1 MDIQELY
8 KYFLESTGVTTDSRN
23 TPENSIFFALK
34 GETFNGNKFAKQALE
49 NGCAYVVID
58 EKEYV
63 LGERYILVNDV
74 LETLQKLAN
83 YHRQNF
89 KIPVIAITGTNG
101 KTTTKE
107 LIAAVLAKKY
117 KIAFTQGNLNNHIG
131 VPLTLLSLNKSH
143 EMAIIE
149 MGANHPGEIKML
161 CEISNPNYGI
171 ITNIGKAHL
180 EGFGSFENV
189 IKTKKEL
196 YDYILKVKGKV
207 FYNCQNDILS
217 GIVKELGVEAVT
229 FGCEECIAE
238 LLPTNQYVKANV
250 YYDNKVN
257 YIETNIIGNY
267 NLENILA
274 AFRIGK
280 YFDVEDQE
288 IISAINEYTPK
299 NNRSQFI
306 NTGKNNLIL
315 DAYNA
320 NPTSVMA
327 ALNNFISLKQ
337 ENKILILG
345 DMMELGEDSI
355 TEHKNIIDF
364 LKLHEFERIFLV
376 GEIYSSINTSKSIT
390 SFKNV
395 TELSEWIDKNPVK
408 DKFILIKGSRA
419 IKLEK
424 LTEKL

>member
-1 MDIQELY
+1 
-8 KYFLESTGVTTDSRN
+8 
-23 TPENSIFFALK
+23 
-34 GETFNGNKFAKQALE
+34 
-49 NGCAYVVID
+49 
-58 EKEYV
+58 
-63 LGERYILVNDV
+63 
-74 LETLQKLAN
+74 
-83 YHRQNF
+83 
-89 KIPVIAITGTNG
+89 
-101 KTTTKE
+101 
-107 LIAAVLAKKY
+107 
-117 KIAFTQGNLNNHIG
+117 
-131 VPLTLLSLNKSH
+131 
-143 EMAIIE
+143 MAIIE

-280 YFDVEDQE
+280 YFDVENHE
-288 IISAINEYTPK
+288 ILSAINEYKPK